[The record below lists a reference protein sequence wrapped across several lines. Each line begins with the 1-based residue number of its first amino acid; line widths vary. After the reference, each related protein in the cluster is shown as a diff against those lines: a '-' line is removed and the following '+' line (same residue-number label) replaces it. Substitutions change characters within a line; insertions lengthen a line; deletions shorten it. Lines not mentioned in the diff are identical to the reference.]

1 MEKDTQQLTHF
12 DYDLFVIGAG
22 SGGVRASR
30 VAASLGAR
38 VAVAEQ
44 LYLGGTCV
52 NAGCIPKKL
61 FSYAAHYHSDFA
73 DSQGYGWQFKEMPVI
88 NWEHLR
94 NAKDVELK
102 RLNGIYG
109 GMLQQAGVTVFEQR
123 ATLLDQHTIAVGA
136 ETLRAKNILIA
147 TGGWP
152 FVPEFEGSEH
162 AMTSNDVFDLKTLP
176 ASILIVGAGYIAV
189 EFAGILAGM
198 GVKTTL
204 AHRGDGLLR
213 GFDRDISQ
221 LFCGELS
228 KYSDLRLNSKVFSIR
243 KTSPDNLVVKFETGD
258 ELLVNAVL
266 FATGRTPNSRGMG
279 LEELGVKFAHNGA
292 LVVDEHFRTE
302 IANIYA
308 VGDVIDRMPLTPVAL
323 AEGQIVAHHLFGS
336 KSNSMCYENIP
347 TAVFCQPNI
356 GTVGLTEEQA
366 RFVCDDVQIFKSRFT
381 PLRHTLSG
389 RGEKTFLKMVVDKK
403 TDRVLGIHMLG
414 PDAGEIIQGMAV
426 AMNAGATKAHF
437 DNTLGIHP
445 TTAEEFVTMRTAEPG

>member
-1 MEKDTQQLTHF
+1 VTHF

-30 VAASLGAR
+30 VAAGLGAR

-73 DSQGYGWQFKEMPVI
+73 DSQGYGWQFKEKPVF

-94 NAKDVELK
+94 TAKDAELR

-123 ATLLDQHTIAVGA
+123 ATLLDKHTVVVGA

-162 AMTSNDVFDLKTLP
+162 VITSNDIFDLNTLP
-176 ASILIVGAGYIAV
+176 ESILIVGAGYIAV
-189 EFAGILAGM
+189 EFAGILAGL

-204 AHRGDGLLR
+204 AHRGDNLLR
-213 GFDRDISQ
+213 GFDQDIRQ
-221 LFCGELS
+221 LFCGEIN
-228 KYSDLRLNSKVFSIR
+228 KYSELRLDSKVLSI
-243 KTSPDNLVVKFETGD
+243 KKISTN
-258 ELLVNAVL
+258 ELLITFDNGDDLIANAVL
-266 FATGRTPNSRGMG
+266 FATGRNPNSRGIG
-279 LEELGVKFAHNGA
+279 LEEIGVKFAHNGA
-292 LVVDEHFRTE
+292 IVVDEHFRTE
-302 IANIYA
+302 VPDIFA

-323 AEGQIVAHHLFGS
+323 AEGQIVAHHLFGN
-336 KSNSMCYENIP
+336 KSATMCYENIP
-347 TAVFCQPNI
+347 TAVFSQPNI

-366 RFVCDDVQIFKSRFT
+366 RFVCEDVQIFKSRFT

-389 RGEKTFLKMVVDKK
+389 RVEKTFLKMVVDAR
-403 TDRVLGIHMLG
+403 TDKVLGIHMLG

-437 DNTLGIHP
+437 DNTIGIHP
-445 TTAEEFVTMRTAEPG
+445 TTAEEFVTMRTPEPA

>member
-1 MEKDTQQLTHF
+1 VTHF

-30 VAASLGAR
+30 VAARLGAR

-73 DSQGYGWQFKEMPVI
+73 DSQGYGWQFKEMPVL

-94 NAKDVELK
+94 NAKDTELK

-123 ATLLDQHTIAVGA
+123 ATLLDRHTVAVGA

-152 FVPEFEGSEH
+152 FVPEFEGSEYV
-162 AMTSNDVFDLKTLP
+162 MTSNDVFDLKILP
-176 ASILIVGAGYIAV
+176 ESILIVGAGYIAV
-189 EFAGILAGM
+189 EFAGILAGL
-198 GVKTTL
+198 GVRTTL
-204 AHRGDGLLR
+204 AHRGDNLLR
-213 GFDRDISQ
+213 GFDEDIRQ
-221 LFCGELS
+221 LFCGEII
-228 KYSDLRLNSKVFSIR
+228 KYSELRLNSKVISIN
-243 KTSPDNLVVKFETGD
+243 KISPGELQVKFDNND
-258 ELLVNAVL
+258 ELVVNAVL
-266 FATGRTPNSRGMG
+266 YATGRNPNSRGMG

-292 LVVDEHFRTE
+292 VVVDEHFRTE
-302 IANIYA
+302 VDNIYA

-323 AEGQIVAHHLFGS
+323 AEGQIVAHHLFGN
-336 KSNSMCYENIP
+336 KSDSMCYENIP
-347 TAVFCQPNI
+347 TAVFSQPNI

-366 RFVCDDVQIFKSRFT
+366 RFVCEDVQIFKSRFT

-389 RGEKTFLKMVVDKK
+389 RVEKTFLKMVVDKK
-403 TDRVLGIHMLG
+403 TDKVLGIHMLG
-414 PDAGEIIQGMAV
+414 PDAGEIVQGLAV

-437 DNTLGIHP
+437 DNTIGIHP
-445 TTAEEFVTMRTAEPG
+445 TTAEEFVTMRTPEPD

>member
-1 MEKDTQQLTHF
+1 MTHF

-30 VAASLGAR
+30 VAAGLGAR

-44 LYLGGTCV
+44 RYLGGTCV

-73 DSQGYGWQFKEMPVI
+73 DSQGFGWQFKEMPVF

-109 GMLQQAGVTVFEQR
+109 GMLEQAGVTVFEER
-123 ATLLDQHTIAVGA
+123 ATLLDKHTVVVGA

-162 AMTSNDVFDLKTLP
+162 AMTSNDIFDLETLP
-176 ASILIVGAGYIAV
+176 ESILIAGAGYIAV
-189 EFAGILAGM
+189 EFAGILAGL

-204 AHRGDGLLR
+204 AHRGDSLLR
-213 GFDRDISQ
+213 GFDQDISKM
-221 LFCGELS
+221 FFGELS
-228 KYSDLRLNSKVFSIR
+228 KYSDLKLNANVLSIK
-243 KTSPDNLVVKFETGD
+243 KTDSNELQVSFETG
-258 ELLVNAVL
+258 EQLLVNAVL
-266 FATGRTPNSRGMG
+266 FATGRNPNSQGIG
-279 LEELGVKFAHNGA
+279 LEELGVKFTHNGA
-292 LVVDEHFRTE
+292 IVVDEHFRTE
-302 IANIYA
+302 VANIYA
-308 VGDVIDRMPLTPVAL
+308 VGDVIDRLPLTPVAL
-323 AEGQIVAHHLFGS
+323 AEGQLVAHHLFGS
-336 KSNSMCYENIP
+336 KSDAMCYENIP
-347 TAVFCQPNI
+347 TAVFSQPNI

-366 RFVCDDVQIFKSRFT
+366 RFICDDVQIFKSRFT

-389 RGEKTFLKMVVDKK
+389 RVEKTFLKMVVDKK
-403 TDRVLGIHMLG
+403 TNKVLGIHMLG

-437 DNTLGIHP
+437 DNTIGIHP
-445 TTAEEFVTMRTAEPG
+445 TTAEEFVTMRTPEPD